1 MIINKLSF
9 SGFRNLK
16 DAEIYPDSGINIICG
31 DNAQGKTNII
41 EAIWLFTGAKS
52 FRTSKDNEIVKFNCE
67 KAQLKLDFISGGIE
81 NNAEIII
88 KERRMAFFGGKK
100 LNTASGLAG
109 NFYAFVFSPSDL
121 MLVTA
126 APSVRRKFLDTAIGQ
141 LYPKYIDFLRRYTR
155 AVMQRNNI
163 LRDCLKDASLKV
175 LLEGFEEEIAVSG
188 EKIIEYRRR
197 YIEKLK
203 KYAPDIYSGLSEN
216 SEFLEIEYVCSAKDY
231 NLKETLNKTRHEDM
245 LRGITSV
252 GPHRDDIIFKIN
264 GFSAREYGSQGQ
276 KRSIALSLKLAE
288 AEIINNIT
296 GELPVA
302 LLDDVMS
309 ELDKKRQNYIL
320 NKIKG
325 RQVFITCCDNS
336 NFEGL
341 EKGKVFSVKDGE
353 IF

>member
-16 DAEIYPDSGINIICG
+16 QNEIYPDSGINIICG

-41 EAIWLFTGAKS
+41 EAVWLFTGAKS
-52 FRTSKDNEIVKFNCE
+52 FRTIRDAELVNFESE
-67 KAQLKLDFISGGIE
+67 KAHLTLDFISGGIE

-88 KERRMAFFGGKK
+88 KERRAAIFNGKK
-100 LNTASGLAG
+100 LNSAAALAG
-109 NFYAFVFSPSDL
+109 NFYAFVFSPADL

-126 APSVRRKFLDTAIGQ
+126 APGIRRKFLDTAIGQ
-141 LYPKYIDFLRRYTR
+141 IYPKYIDFLRRYTR

-163 LRDCLKDASLKV
+163 LRDCLKDASLKIM
-175 LLEGFEEEIAVSG
+175 LEGFEEEIAVSG

-197 YIEKLK
+197 YIENLK
-203 KYAPDIYSGLSEN
+203 KYAPEIYSGLSEN
-216 SEFLEIEYVCSAKDY
+216 SEFLEIEYFCSS
-231 NLKETLNKTRHEDM
+231 KEESLTESLNKCRKEDM
-245 LRGITSV
+245 LRGITTV
-252 GPHRDDIIFKIN
+252 GPHRDDLIFKIN

-288 AEIINNIT
+288 AEIIKSIT

-325 RQVFITCCDNS
+325 RQVFITCCDKS
-336 NFEGL
+336 NFDGL
-341 EKGKVFSVKDGE
+341 EKGKVFSVQNGE